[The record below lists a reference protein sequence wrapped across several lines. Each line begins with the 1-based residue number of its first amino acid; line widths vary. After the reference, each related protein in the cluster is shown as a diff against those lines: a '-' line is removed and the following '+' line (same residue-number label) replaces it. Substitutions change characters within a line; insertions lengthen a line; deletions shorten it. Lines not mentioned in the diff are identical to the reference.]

1 MKKNILLFLLLVIT
15 APLIAQTN
23 NPPGLNLIR
32 TEDLKTDLYTLA
44 SAHFKGRS
52 AGTIDELKA
61 AAWLADQFKAIG
73 LKPAGDD
80 GTYFQFFSLLRK
92 QISDN
97 SSIEINNTSLQL
109 WKDVAVSQMAN
120 INV

>member
-1 MKKNILLFLLLVIT
+1 MKQVHTNDATQHSITTVSLF
-15 APLIAQTN
+15 AQTN

-61 AAWLADQFKAIG
+61 LPGWL
-73 LKPAGDD
+73 
-80 GTYFQFFSLLRK
+80 
-92 QISDN
+92 IS
-97 SSIEINNTSLQL
+97 SRLS
-109 WKDVAVSQMAN
+109 V
-120 INV
+120 

>member
-1 MKKNILLFLLLVIT
+1 MKKNILAFSLLIIT
-15 APLIAQTN
+15 ASLAAQTN
-23 NPPGLNLIR
+23 NPPGLDLIR
-32 TEDLKTDLYTLA
+32 TEDLKNDLYSFA

-80 GTYFQFFSLLRK
+80 GTYFQFFSLLIK
-92 QISDN
+92 QIFG
-97 SSIEINNTSLQL
+97 
-109 WKDVAVSQMAN
+109 
-120 INV
+120 